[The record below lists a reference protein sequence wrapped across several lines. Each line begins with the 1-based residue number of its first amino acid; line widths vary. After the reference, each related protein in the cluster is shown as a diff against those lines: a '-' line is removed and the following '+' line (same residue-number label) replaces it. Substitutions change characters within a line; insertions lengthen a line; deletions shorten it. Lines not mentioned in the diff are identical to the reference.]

1 MEVQGKGEVG
11 GVWHEYRFLVVMVSI
26 DCRDILPCGSL
37 ELVGLLRS
45 SIVINIVRYS
55 QCLPSDYGSS

>member
-1 MEVQGKGEVG
+1 MSTV
-11 GVWHEYRFLVVMVSI
+11 FFVVMVSI

-45 SIVINIVRYS
+45 SVVINIVRYN